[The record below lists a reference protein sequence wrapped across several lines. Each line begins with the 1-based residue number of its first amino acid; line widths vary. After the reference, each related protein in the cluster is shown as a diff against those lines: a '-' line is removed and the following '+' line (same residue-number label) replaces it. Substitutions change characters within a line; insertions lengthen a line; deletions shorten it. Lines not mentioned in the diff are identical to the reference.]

1 MLTWKRIASW
11 FMLSILTAGLVVGCG
26 LAANH
31 NGSGDAP
38 TRGASAQSLASDC
51 RVIEHDLGETEVC
64 GEPQK
69 VVTLSLHMMDL
80 LLSLDRQPVASTMTL
95 NFHQGDSFDN
105 PAQQI
110 PYLGDRLTTQPVN
123 LGSDHTPSIERL
135 FALEPDLIIGEASRS
150 ADEYDLLSQIAP
162 TLLWDNRTGKGKW
175 QESLRDI
182 AMALGQGEKA
192 ETVIQQVEARIAD
205 VRADFAEVV
214 AMHPNLL
221 VLGAN
226 NPDEGFLVIEP
237 NGYLG
242 ELLSGV
248 GFQLIPPPPGA
259 LDAAN
264 PLMSIE
270 VLPTLD
276 EADIIIVLGWNADD
290 SEELENADLS
300 ADESATQRIESHQ
313 GQAIQQNWQAN
324 DIAQS
329 LTASQE
335 NRVYFA
341 TFYKWNG
348 LNGPIGAELILD
360 ELRQVLLATL

>member
-11 FMLSILTAGLVVGCG
+11 LMLSILTASLVVGCG

-31 NGSGDAP
+31 HGSGDDP
-38 TRGASAQSLASDC
+38 TGDTSTQSASAC

-80 LLSLDRQPVASTMTL
+80 LLSLDKQPIASTMTL
-95 NFHQGDSFDN
+95 NIHQGDSFDN

-162 TLLWDNRTGKGKW
+162 TLLWDNRTGQGNW

-214 AMHPNLL
+214 ATHPNLL

-226 NPDEGFLVIEP
+226 NPDEGFLVIDP
-237 NGYLG
+237 DGYLG
-242 ELLSGV
+242 ELLSSI

-270 VLPTLD
+270 VLPTLN
-276 EADIIIVLGWNADD
+276 EADSIIVLGWNADVD
-290 SEELENADLS
+290 EGLENSDAS
-300 ADESATQRIESHQ
+300 SDESATQQIESHQ
-313 GQAIQQNWQAN
+313 GRAIQQNWQAN
-324 DIAQS
+324 AIAQS
-329 LTASQE
+329 LTASEE

-348 LNGPIGAELILD
+348 LNGPAGAELILA
-360 ELRQVLLATL
+360 ELRQFFLGE